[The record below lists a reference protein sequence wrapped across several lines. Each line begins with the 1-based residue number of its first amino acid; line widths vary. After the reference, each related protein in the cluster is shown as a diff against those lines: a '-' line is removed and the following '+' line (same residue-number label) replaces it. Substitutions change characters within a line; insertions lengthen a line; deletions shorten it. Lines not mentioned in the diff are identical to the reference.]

1 MNLAEYSA
9 LDATALAALVR
20 SGEVHPRELA
30 ALALKAINKVNGRL
44 NGVIEVYDGADE
56 QGDAP
61 DLDAPF
67 AGVPF
72 LRKDIGAT
80 EQGRLVE
87 MGSRLCEG
95 MIAPRDSFLITHFKE
110 AGLRFL
116 GRTATSEYG
125 LHATTE
131 TLAEGKTV
139 NPWDTNH
146 IAGGSSGG
154 AAAMVAAGVVPMAHA
169 SDGAGSIRIPAA
181 CCGLFGLKPSRGRV
195 SGGPAMGHPKL
206 TTELVL
212 SRSVRDTASILDAVS
227 ANHPGEPFEIPRPE
241 EPWSSTIGNPP
252 GALRVA
258 FSTTAPDGSNIDP
271 EVADAVRATAAHLE
285 SLGHIVSE
293 DAPDYGAERLHDTFG
308 DLFSVVAT
316 SAIPILAERL
326 GRPMDETM
334 LEPITL
340 RWLEHAQQVTAID
353 YDTALTACDR
363 VARRMGLFHENYDIM
378 LGPVLTQPAPLLDT
392 HGGTQHHLDFE
403 GSVDLVFELFPF
415 APPLNYSGQPGVSLP
430 ATMSS
435 SGLPINVQ
443 LAGRFGDEATLLKVS
458 AQLEEA
464 NPWAGRRPTVHVA
477 N

>member
-1 MNLAEYSA
+1 MNLDEYSA
-9 LDATALAALVR
+9 LDATGLAALVR
-20 SGEVHPRELA
+20 SGQVHPRELA
-30 ALALKAINKVNGRL
+30 ALALEAITKVNGRL
-44 NGVIEVYDGADE
+44 NGVIEVYEDADE

-125 LHATTE
+125 LHGTTE
-131 TLAEGKTV
+131 TLAQGKTV

-154 AAAMVAAGVVPMAHA
+154 AAAMVAAGAVPMAHA

-212 SRSVRDTASILDAVS
+212 SRSVRDTASVLDAVS
-227 ANHPGEPFEIPRPE
+227 ANHLGEPFEIPGPD
-241 EPWSSTIGNPP
+241 EPWSATIGEPP
-252 GALRVA
+252 GPLRVA
-258 FSTTAPDGSNIDP
+258 FSTTAPDGSSIDP
-271 EVADAVRATAAHLE
+271 EVADAVRATATHLE
-285 SLGHIVSE
+285 SLGHVVSE
-293 DAPDYGAERLHDTFG
+293 DAPDYGAERLRNTFG

-316 SAIPILAERL
+316 GAIPILAKRF

-353 YDTALTACDR
+353 YDAALTACDR

-415 APPLNYSGQPGVSLP
+415 APPLNYSGQPGVSIP
-430 ATMSS
+430 ATMSN